1 MLFYLL
7 KYIKNFEAKYKTT
20 IFEIGQNFPFSKITM
35 ENSEYY
41 IKSEDIIADFINEYL
56 HLKLTDDPDYKI
68 YCKLDMDYI
77 SADDLYSK
85 FVNSNYYRTLETND
99 KKNYSRKSFINNLK
113 NSCFTCNYYKREIT
127 RNKIKLTGKGGYLTK
142 VYYNFDKDSSI
153 GTKLADYKK
162 LELPVDSD
170 NEEEENTNE
179 PMVDLIEDEPSDNE
193 YDYSSD

>member
-1 MLFYLL
+1 MDYN
-7 KYIKNFEAKYKTT
+7 YIKNFEAKYKTT

-99 KKNYSRKSFINNLK
+99 KKNYSRKAFINNLK

-142 VYYNFDKDSSI
+142 VYYKTSI
-153 GTKLADYKK
+153 DNTITQKIEHYNKHN
-162 LELPVDSD
+162 LPEEEEEEE
-170 NEEEENTNE
+170 EEEENTNE
-179 PMVDLIEDEPSDNE
+179 PMIELIEDDPSDTE